1 MLQVKNV
8 KILPFNLDYMEVVW
22 EISNT
27 SEDVLD
33 YDFYVL
39 RSEAEEGPYST
50 IVGPLVDKY
59 RVRDSSVLTL
69 TSHRIYFYKIKVRNR
84 VTGEEELFGPFDIEG
99 TPNLIALEMIR
110 RENAVLLP
118 EFAGTKFWV
127 FPRKTFGQR
136 CPNCYDEVLQKKVS
150 ERCSTCWGT
159 SFSGG
164 YNFPVEF
171 WGQMDMGQQQEQVGF
186 EDHKQPKSAR
196 IRLGPSPGVKPMD
209 LIIDF
214 KNFRYKVVNVSG
226 TSLNGVSVRQDLQ
239 VVQLERG
246 CIEDKIPLKLPSTDF
261 VPQRNFE
268 NAQSADSFTLKALKK
283 YGY

>member
-1 MLQVKNV
+1 MRTRRPSARKPAFERLVIDSLPRGGSCCR
-8 KILPFNLDYMEVVW
+8 ILRGGFFWRD
-22 EISNT
+22 
-27 SEDVLD
+27 
-33 YDFYVL
+33 
-39 RSEAEEGPYST
+39 
-50 IVGPLVDKY
+50 LV
-59 RVRDSSVLTL
+59 
-69 TSHRIYFYKIKVRNR
+69 F
-84 VTGEEELFGPFDIEG
+84 
-99 TPNLIALEMIR
+99 
-110 RENAVLLP
+110 
-118 EFAGTKFWV
+118 
-127 FPRKTFGQR
+127 
-136 CPNCYDEVLQKKVS
+136 C
-150 ERCSTCWGT
+150 
-159 SFSGG
+159 G